1 MCRRLLE
8 QRIVLLLGCGRGIVE
23 DDYRYGVTIAPEA
36 LDRLAYITQPAC
48 RNNEKTVLC
57 LEPS

>member
-1 MCRRLLE
+1 
-8 QRIVLLLGCGRGIVE
+8 LGCGRGIVE